1 MLDDIADG
9 KTKALPYLKSF
20 FNGKDGLEAKIAE
33 GLDKIDAREVSGIIF
48 EKWNP
53 FVVRVGKYGPYVEL
67 EQEGEDRKVASIPF
81 NTSPGDLEAADLQG
95 FLDEKDRGD
104 DILGIHPDLEMP
116 VFVKKGPYGHYVQ
129 LGDDEQEG
137 KPKRISIPKT
147 IDPADV
153 DFKVAVKLLELPRE
167 LGNHPES
174 GKVIKTN
181 IGRFGP
187 YVQHASVFASLTK
200 EDDVLTIGF
209 ERAME
214 LLLKKEAKSKPLRT
228 IGEHPES
235 GELIEVWDGRYG
247 PYVKHQRVNA
257 SLPKDKSIESVTL
270 EEALF
275 LLSER
280 ATKKA
285 PKAKAKAK
293 PKAKTAATTAKK
305 KPASKPKTP
314 PKK

>member
-1 MLDDIADG
+1 
-9 KTKALPYLKSF
+9 
-20 FNGKDGLEAKIAE
+20 
-33 GLDKIDAREVSGIIF
+33 
-48 EKWNP
+48 
-53 FVVRVGKYGPYVEL
+53 
-67 EQEGEDRKVASIPF
+67 
-81 NTSPGDLEAADLQG
+81 
-95 FLDEKDRGD
+95 
-104 DILGIHPDLEMP
+104 
-116 VFVKKGPYGHYVQ
+116 
-129 LGDDEQEG
+129 
-137 KPKRISIPKT
+137 
-147 IDPADV
+147 
-153 DFKVAVKLLELPRE
+153 
-167 LGNHPES
+167 
-174 GKVIKTN
+174 
-181 IGRFGP
+181 
-187 YVQHASVFASLTK
+187 
-200 EDDVLTIGF
+200 
-209 ERAME
+209 ME

-280 ATKKA
+280 ATKKKA

-314 PKK
+314 QKK